1 MPTLTRKPKSVKRVA
16 SGAHKNGHGNGNGHQ
31 KVAANPRT
39 REKWVYL
46 FSQGNGQMRDL
57 LGGKGAN
64 LAEMTG
70 LGLPVP
76 PGFIITTRACNA
88 YLAAGEQFPAGMW
101 EQTLASLR
109 QIEKL
114 AGKTFG
120 DPANPLLVS
129 CRSGAK
135 FSMPGMMDTVL
146 NIGLNDEVVVGLTAL
161 TGDER
166 FAYDAYRRLVQMFG
180 TVVLGIADESFEEV
194 LAEWRQQ
201 RGVSN
206 DADLDTADL
215 QSITTKFKAI
225 VRAETGRD
233 FPADPLEQ
241 LRFATEAVFKS
252 WNGKRAR
259 DYRNA
264 AGIAHDLGTAV
275 NIVSMVFGNLGA
287 DSGTGVVTTR
297 NVSTGEKEIE
307 GDYLTNAQGEDV
319 VAGTRLTKPIA
330 ALKVEMPKV
339 YAQFERICRKLEKH
353 YREVQD
359 VEFTI
364 ERGQLFMLQTRDA
377 KRTAQAAVR
386 IAVDLANERLI
397 TRAEAVGRVKPEH
410 VDYFL
415 HPQFDPAEKKE
426 AIARGDRLATG
437 LNVSPGAATGQ
448 IFFDADTAERKA
460 KTDHL
465 DVILV
470 RPETKPDDVHGMLA
484 AKGILTSRGG
494 RTSHAALVAR
504 QFGKPAVVGVAAM
517 EVDVEKRQFTVGERV
532 LKEGDTVSLDG
543 TLGEVYAG
551 SVKTYIPSFDDPYLL
566 KLLSWADSIRHLGVW
581 ANADYPRDAER
592 ARAYGAEGI
601 GLCRTEHMFFETNRL
616 PFIQQMILAKTDE
629 ERRAPLAKLLPFQRD
644 DFAGIFRAMD
654 GLPVTIRLIDP
665 PLHEFLPG
673 HDELLH
679 DTTELEGRINGRKT
693 ELAALDRLLARREE
707 MLASVEAMR
716 RLADPAVAAGLP
728 TRAHQEQDLAELALR
743 RTSVMADIA
752 EFIETLA
759 EKRKT
764 LDAVNGMREAN
775 PMLGLRGVRLGIHLP
790 ELTKMQV
797 RAIFEAACE
806 CTKAGIKVYPKIMI
820 PLIAHNNELRVE
832 QEILEAEAKRVM
844 EEQQLQIHYQ
854 FGTMIE
860 IPRAALTAD
869 QIAEYAQFFSY
880 GTNDLTQTTFGI
892 SRDDAETGFLL
903 EYLEKGIL
911 PSNPFATVDERG
923 VGKLMKMGVELGRQ
937 TRPDLEVG
945 ICGEHGGDPQTIDF
959 CHRIGLNYV
968 SCSPFRVP
976 VARLAAAHAALKA
989 QTAK

>member
-1 MPTLTRKPKSVKRVA
+1 MATIAKKAPAVH
-16 SGAHKNGHGNGNGHQ
+16 GATHSAHNGNGHNGTSHK
-31 KVAANPRT
+31 KVAARAKT
-39 REKWVYL
+39 QEKWVYL
-46 FSQGNGQMRDL
+46 FSEGDGQMRDL

-76 PGFIITTRACNA
+76 PGFTITTRACNA

-101 EQTLASLR
+101 EQSLAALR

-114 AGKTFG
+114 TGKSFG
-120 DPANPLLVS
+120 DPFNPLLVS

-146 NIGLNDEVVVGLTAL
+146 NIGLNDEVAQGMIKL
-161 TGDER
+161 TGDPR
-166 FAYDAYRRLVQMFG
+166 FAFDAYRRLIQMFG
-180 TVVLGIADESFEEV
+180 TVVLNIADEPFEEV
-194 LAEWRQQ
+194 LSAWRAK
-201 RGVSN
+201 RGVTN
-206 DADLDTADL
+206 DADLAPEDL
-215 QSITTKFKAI
+215 QQIATDFKAI
-225 VRAETGRD
+225 VKQEAGRD
-233 FPADPLEQ
+233 FPTEPFEQ
-241 LRFATEAVFKS
+241 LRLATEAVFKS
-252 WNGKRAR
+252 WNGKRAF
-259 DYRNA
+259 DYRN
-264 AGIAHDLGTAV
+264 AV
-275 NIVSMVFGNLGA
+275 NIVSMVFGNLGSN
-287 DSGTGVVTTR
+287 SGTGVVTTR
-297 NVSTGEKEIE
+297 NVSTGVKEIE

-319 VAGTRLTKPIA
+319 VAGTRLTKPISD
-330 ALKVEMPKV
+330 LKVEMPKV
-339 YAQFERICRKLEKH
+339 YAQFERICHKLEKH

-364 ERGQLFMLQTRDA
+364 ERGKLYMLQTRDA
-377 KRTAQAAVR
+377 KRTAQAAIR
-386 IAVDLANERLI
+386 IAVDLADERLI
-397 TRAEAVGRVKPEH
+397 TRGEAVERVKPEH
-410 VDYFL
+410 IDYFL
-415 HPQFDPAEKKE
+415 HPQFDPAEVKAARE
-426 AIARGDRLATG
+426 RGDRLASG

-448 IFFDADTAERKA
+448 IAFDADTAERMVKVE
-460 KTDHL
+460 HR

-504 QFGKPAVVGVAAM
+504 QFGKPAVVGVSAM
-517 EVDVEKRQFTVGERV
+517 EVDVEKRQFTIGERV
-532 LKEGDTVSLDG
+532 LKEGETVSLDG

-551 SVKTYIPSFDDPYLL
+551 AVKTIIPSFDDPYLL
-566 KLLSWADSIRHLGVW
+566 KLLSWADKIRHLGVW

-616 PFIQQMILAKTDE
+616 PFIQQMILAKTDA
-629 ERRAPLAKLLPFQRD
+629 ERVAPLAKLLPFQRD

-679 DTTELEGRINGRKT
+679 DVTELEGRIRGRET
-693 ELAALDRLLARREE
+693 ELAALDRLLSRRED
-707 MLASVEAMR
+707 MLNAIEALR
-716 RLADPAVAAGLP
+716 HSADAATAVALP
-728 TRAHQEQDLAELALR
+728 TREQQEQDLAELAAR
-743 RTSVMADIA
+743 RLTVIADIA
-752 EFIETLA
+752 ESTETY
-759 EKRKT
+759 KTKQKT
-764 LDAVNGMREAN
+764 LEAVTGMREAN

-806 CTKAGIKVYPKIMI
+806 CQKAGVKVYPKIMI
-820 PLIAHNNELRVE
+820 PLIAHNNELKVE
-832 QEILEAEAKRVM
+832 QTLLEDEAKQVM
-844 EEQQLQIHYQ
+844 EEQGIQIHYA

-869 QIAEYAQFFSY
+869 QVAEYAQFFSY

-892 SRDDAETGFLL
+892 SSDEAETGFLL

-911 PSNPFATVDERG
+911 PANPFATIDEQG

-937 TRPDLEVG
+937 TRPDLDVG

-959 CHRIGLNYV
+959 CHRINLNYV

-976 VARLAAAHAALKA
+976 VARLPAAHAALRN
-989 QTAK
+989 AK